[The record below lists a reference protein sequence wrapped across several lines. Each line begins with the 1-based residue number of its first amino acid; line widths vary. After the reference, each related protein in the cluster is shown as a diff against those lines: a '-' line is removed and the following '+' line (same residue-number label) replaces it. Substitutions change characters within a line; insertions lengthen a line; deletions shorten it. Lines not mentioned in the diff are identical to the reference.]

1 MYVKKIAELA
11 ESDDVSLIEN
21 LEPSDARRTFAVLA
35 GITILFATAAAAQ
48 SPAPPVLNVPYV
60 CANGL
65 TYTVTTCKP
74 YRADQWCE
82 TVEKQNGNVV
92 TTMDSAW
99 SQMTGRLAGCTVAP
113 PATGPGI
120 RPRALVRSWPTDPP
134 PLRRRFPAANRLR

>member
-1 MYVKKIAELA
+1 MR
-11 ESDDVSLIEN
+11 VSLEG
-21 LEPSDARRTFAVLA
+21 SMYAFKATRSTGFDGAFSKGFRRPGTAMRAFAVLA
-35 GITILFATAAAAQ
+35 GLAILLATAASAQ
-48 SPAPPVLNVPYV
+48 SPAAPVLNVPYV

-99 SQMTGRLAGCTVAP
+99 TQMTGRLAG
-113 PATGPGI
+113 
-120 RPRALVRSWPTDPP
+120 
-134 PLRRRFPAANRLR
+134 